1 MIPERSKNI
10 YPTNDENIRAILNF
24 YFQIPDGEIE
34 FLFEQKKLAIN
45 QIEFIAKQ
53 VSDNLYF
60 IENSVGS
67 SGLTISNAM
76 KYGIDAMTELENNWK
91 GSQNRKRITREL
103 KKLIIKSKD
112 LDFRNN

>member
-1 MIPERSKNI
+1 MIPERNKNI
-10 YPTNDENIRAILNF
+10 YPTNDENIRAIINF
-24 YFQIPDGEIE
+24 YFQIPDGKIE

-53 VSDNLYF
+53 VSDNLHF

-67 SGLTISNAM
+67 YGLTISNAM
-76 KYGIDAMTELENNWK
+76 TYGIDAMTELESNWK
-91 GSQNRKRITREL
+91 GSKNRIRITKEL
-103 KKLIIKSKD
+103 KELIIKSKD